1 MSHLPTPT
9 NNTAALQS
17 LLDES
22 QQHIDRGRALLSRF
36 TELAPHML
44 APREWVNLQIPHKL
58 IDVQTQLEYA
68 IWYEQTGKNMK
79 PLTKEEVRRM
89 RGRYEESK
97 RKSQFSSLVECERS
111 DSQISEL
118 QLESS
123 QRVDLQLVESQVS
136 GKESLLL
143 PVSSARPV
151 NNSHVA
157 SPFANPQK
165 QAARQL
171 LHTNVPKTLG
181 RGIVMPNRRQDAT
194 PTNNT
199 DIQATIKKPVN
210 GSTHARSTL
219 QPPIQPAV
227 PPSRTLTQTSNTK
240 APASLKRSQRASSEE
255 SENSDYRPTSSAG
268 SSPSLSPSASPGP
281 NSAPTT
287 SRHGAP
293 PAKRR
298 ALPTTPIRRPP
309 CAAPRPALEINRNTP
324 LTPSAGVSKTNQ
336 QLLGEFVLMSIT
348 EVAALDPTELQRKA
362 KGIKA
367 LASFAGKVSNPDLI
381 GRFMEWQNTMLELER
396 GEAGA
401 GEEAVTP
408 SQATPSQA
416 NTPSGRRKI
425 QGNTDEELLDT
436 FVFKSMQELK
446 NMLAADLRDLIRGV
460 EALRQYFNG
469 VNKGG
474 MIKYYME
481 WQMGMVAMKQER
493 EEDEDEDED
502 EEDEDEEEV
511 EDEEAKEDEEEEEE
525 DEYEEAKEGKE
536 EEVVTKAVAARKAP
550 VVIDLV
556 SDSEDEES
564 GGTMNSVGRVASR
577 KQEMRMVEV

>member
-1 MSHLPTPT
+1 M
-9 NNTAALQS
+9 
-17 LLDES
+17 
-22 QQHIDRGRALLSRF
+22 
-36 TELAPHML
+36 
-44 APREWVNLQIPHKL
+44 NLQIPHKL

-68 IWYEQTGKNMK
+68 IWYERTGKHMK
-79 PLTKEEVRRM
+79 PPTKEEVRLM

-97 RKSQFSSLVECERS
+97 RKSQFSSLVEFERS

-123 QRVDLQLVESQVS
+123 QRVELQLVDSQVS
-136 GKESLLL
+136 GKESLQL

-151 NNSHVA
+151 NNSHIA
-157 SPFANPQK
+157 SRFANPQK
-165 QAARQL
+165 QAARQVS
-171 LHTNVPKTLG
+171 HTNAPKTLG
-181 RGIVMPNRRQDAT
+181 RGIVMPTRRQDAT

-199 DIQATIKKPVN
+199 DIQAAVKKPVN
-210 GSTHARSTL
+210 GSTHPRSAL

-227 PPSRTLTQTSNTK
+227 PPPRTLTRNSNTK
-240 APASLKRSQRASSEE
+240 APASLKRSRQASSEE

-268 SSPSLSPSASPGP
+268 STPSLSPSASPGP

-348 EVAALDPTELQRKA
+348 EVAALDPTELQRKCR
-362 KGIKA
+362 GIKA

-396 GEAGA
+396 GEAGER
-401 GEEAVTP
+401 EEAVTP

-446 NMLAADLRDLIRGV
+446 DMLASDLRDLIRGV

-493 EEDEDEDED
+493 EEDEEDE
-502 EEDEDEEEV
+502 EEDEDEEENEEEQEE
-511 EDEEAKEDEEEEEE
+511 EDEDEEQREAKEDK
-525 DEYEEAKEGKE
+525 DKEG
-536 EEVVTKAVAARKAP
+536 EVVTEPAAARKAP

-564 GGTMNSVGRVASR
+564 GETMNGVVRVASR